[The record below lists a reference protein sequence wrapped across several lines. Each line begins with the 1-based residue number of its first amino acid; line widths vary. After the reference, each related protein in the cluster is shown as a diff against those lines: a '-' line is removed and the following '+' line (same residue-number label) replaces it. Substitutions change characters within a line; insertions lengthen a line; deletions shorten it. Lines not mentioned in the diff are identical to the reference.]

1 MYKVTISDGTVL
13 EKCIN
18 NVQFYTLQSDDYSSR
33 DTNNRK
39 SIKITGYIDTEEST
53 ISLYNWALLP
63 ATNPDCYKTVTVE
76 HYKSDKL
83 LRKVSFSKA
92 FVVDYSE
99 EHSNDEGVGFFTI
112 HIRQFYAKDVEVDAA
127 DEIPSKVADVDKTES
142 NPVLELEEQTQS
154 PEEIE
159 QKPASAKTAMSFT
172 DRLEKQKEIK
182 DNITIVE
189 YGEHFTKDGRK
200 KVLKPNIQYTSP
212 EGYTYKTDELG
223 RIISCEGTL
232 QKGVAERN
240 KYAQR
245 TVGGKDRLPDDE
257 GGHLIASIFKGSG
270 DIDNL
275 VPMDSNLN
283 KGEWKKLE
291 NDWAKALNATPPEEV
306 KVKITPVYEGNSKRP
321 TRFIIKQKIGD
332 EDWEPP
338 IFFDNVPGG
347 GN

>member
-1 MYKVTISDGTVL
+1 
-13 EKCIN
+13 
-18 NVQFYTLQSDDYSSR
+18 
-33 DTNNRK
+33 
-39 SIKITGYIDTEEST
+39 
-53 ISLYNWALLP
+53 
-63 ATNPDCYKTVTVE
+63 
-76 HYKSDKL
+76 
-83 LRKVSFSKA
+83 
-92 FVVDYSE
+92 
-99 EHSNDEGVGFFTI
+99 
-112 HIRQFYAKDVEVDAA
+112 
-127 DEIPSKVADVDKTES
+127 
-142 NPVLELEEQTQS
+142 
-154 PEEIE
+154 
-159 QKPASAKTAMSFT
+159 MSFT
-172 DRLEKQKEIK
+172 ERLEKQKEIK

-283 KGEWKKLE
+283 KGEWKKME
-291 NDWAKALNATPPEEV
+291 NDWNDALDDGEEV
-306 KVKITPVYEGNSKRP
+306 KVKITPVYEGDSQRP
-321 TRFIIKQKIGD
+321 TRFEINYKIGD
-332 EDWEPP
+332 S
-338 IFFDNVPGG
+338 IKTKFLRNAPGG
-347 GN
+347 K